1 MCGDRHNVRME
12 QKYDF
17 HRGPEK
23 VFIERVHVR
32 ILNGLLHF
40 ALESG
45 DKAYAFTSDL
55 VLGKRFSRI
64 IQQQVEEIEK
74 KNNIVIDGRLPHEPM
89 PSPLSVSDIQGGAKG
104 EKK

>member
-1 MCGDRHNVRME
+1 ME

-17 HRGPEK
+17 HKGPEK

-32 ILNGLLHF
+32 IINGLLHF

-89 PSPLSVSDIQGGAKG
+89 PSPLSVSDVRGSSGQE

>member
-1 MCGDRHNVRME
+1 MDP
-12 QKYDF
+12 KYDF
-17 HRGPEK
+17 HKGVEK
-23 VFIERVHVR
+23 IFVEKVHVR
-32 ILNGLLHF
+32 IINGLLHF

-64 IQQQVEEIEK
+64 LMQQVEEIEK

-89 PSPLSVSDIQGGAKG
+89 PSPLSVSDIRGSGSQ